1 MTSVYTVLALTAFA
15 ANSLLCRL
23 ALGGRAIDA
32 ASFTTIRIMSGA
44 AMLLAISAFRP
55 APAATGAAVEPPDLK
70 VGPTYQPG
78 ERRVGPTTTP
88 AWRSV
93 VALFAYAIAF
103 SFAYL
108 SLTTGTGALIL
119 FGAVQTT
126 IMVVALLTGERPRPL
141 EWVGLFSAVAGIVV
155 LVFPGLTA
163 PPLLGSALMAIAGA
177 SWGFYTLWGRGTKDP
192 LVATTWNFAR
202 AVPLTVVASVA
213 AIGRFHV
220 TGNGA
225 VLAASSGAIT
235 SGVGYVI
242 WYAALRSLSATRAAI
257 VQSATPVLAAIGGVI
272 FLSEQI
278 SLRLVVAAVMILGG
292 IGLAVMG
299 RSR

>member
-1 MTSVYTVLALTAFA
+1 
-15 ANSLLCRL
+15 
-23 ALGGRAIDA
+23 
-32 ASFTTIRIMSGA
+32 
-44 AMLLAISAFRP
+44 LLAISAVSRTSSD
-55 APAATGAAVEPPDLK
+55 AK
-70 VGPTYQPG
+70 GPSA
-78 ERRVGPTTTP
+78 TP

-126 IMVVALLTGERPRPL
+126 MMVVALISGERPRRL
-141 EWVGLFSAVAGIVV
+141 EWIGLVSAVTGIIV

-163 PPLLGSALMAIAGA
+163 PPLAGSTMMALAGA
-177 SWGFYTLWGRGTKDP
+177 SWGFYTLWGRGTNDP
-192 LVATTWNFAR
+192 LAATTKNFAR
-202 AVPLTVVASVA
+202 AVPLAVVASLA
-213 AIGRFHV
+213 AIGRVHV

-242 WYAALRSLSATRAAI
+242 WYAALRRLTATRAAI
-257 VQSATPVLAAIGGVI
+257 VQSATPVLAALGGVI
-272 FLSEQI
+272 FLSERVT
-278 SLRLVVAAVMILGG
+278 LRLVIAAVMILGG
-292 IGLAVMG
+292 IALAVLG
-299 RSR
+299 RRR